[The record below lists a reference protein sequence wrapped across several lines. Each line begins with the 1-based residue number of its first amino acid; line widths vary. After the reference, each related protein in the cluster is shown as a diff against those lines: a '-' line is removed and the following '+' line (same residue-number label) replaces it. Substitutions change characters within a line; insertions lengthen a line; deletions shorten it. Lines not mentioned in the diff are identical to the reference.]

1 MLTRHLDPRIV
12 PLELWDLLVDDVP
25 LYHHD
30 RGPGFGST
38 LARGVGS
45 LRTGHAASE
54 SAARFPAACRELRE
68 VVLVG
73 GAARTI
79 TWPGPLPAR
88 HAEHCAELGGRAILG
103 HLGARGLVI
112 DLGQSHL
119 KIHGTRSHTH
129 PRDFNEIPV
138 SQRPVDTRGRAALIA
153 FVAAALREAA
163 DETRP
168 EALVLA
174 LPCEISADGTLAT
187 CSYPWTAGDPIVA
200 EILAAADLG
209 DLPGALLNDAE
220 LAAIGVAESGPIA
233 APALVLTVGFG
244 VGAAIVLRSD
254 R

>member
-12 PLELWDLLVDDVP
+12 PLELWDLLVDDIP
-25 LYHHD
+25 LYHHE
-30 RGPGFGST
+30 RGPGFGTT

-45 LRTGHAASE
+45 LRTGHAVSE
-54 SAARFPAACRELRE
+54 SSARFPAACRELRE

-79 TWPGPLPAR
+79 AWSGELPAR
-88 HAEHCAELGGRAILG
+88 HAERCAEIGGRAILDR
-103 HLGARGLVI
+103 LGARGLVI

-129 PRDFNEIPV
+129 PRDFSKVPI
-138 SQRPVDTRGRAALIA
+138 SARPVDTRGRAALVE

-174 LPCEISADGTLAT
+174 LPCEIAGDGALAT
-187 CSYPWTAGDPIVA
+187 CSYPWAAGDPIVA
-200 EILAAADLG
+200 EILAAADLTH
-209 DLPGALLNDAE
+209 LPGVLLNDAE
-220 LAAIGVAESGPIA
+220 LAAIGVAESTPIA

-244 VGAAIVLRSD
+244 IGAAIVLRSAP
-254 R
+254 